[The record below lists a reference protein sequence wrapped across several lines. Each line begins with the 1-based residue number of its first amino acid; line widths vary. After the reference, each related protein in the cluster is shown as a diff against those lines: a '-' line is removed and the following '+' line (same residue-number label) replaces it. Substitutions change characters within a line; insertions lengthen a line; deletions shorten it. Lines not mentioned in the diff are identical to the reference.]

1 MSCTSVTSER
11 SFSTESRSSKLSPVT
26 TIIVIFARGEIV
38 RDLLEQLERR
48 RLRVEQLAERVV
60 DSDPIDPE
68 NGRDSEHECNENCR
82 RWRPERDERQS
93 FGTERDAEPAPE

>member
-1 MSCTSVTSER
+1 M
-11 SFSTESRSSKLSPVT
+11 
-26 TIIVIFARGEIV
+26 

-68 NGRDSEHECNENCR
+68 NGRDSEHECNENGR
-82 RWRPERDERQS
+82 RGRPERDERQS
-93 FGTERDAEPAPE
+93 FGTERDAEPTPE